1 MSLYILYTIQEFIGE
16 KVNRYNEIDEF
27 HVASAKRRHIYRGY
41 VEVAKY
47 IENPH
52 KLKHNDIMEHRHW
65 HRIAAIAASQYQVVS
80 VKIHWQDMNYDI
92 RHKVFRTN
100 QEMIRNPAKQCVGQ

>member
-1 MSLYILYTIQEFIGE
+1 
-16 KVNRYNEIDEF
+16 
-27 HVASAKRRHIYRGY
+27 
-41 VEVAKY
+41 
-47 IENPH
+47 
-52 KLKHNDIMEHRHW
+52 MEHRHR

-80 VKIHWQDMNYDI
+80 VKIHWQDMNYNI

>member
-1 MSLYILYTIQEFIGE
+1 MSLYILYTIQEFIGDI
-16 KVNRYNEIDEF
+16 VNRYNEIDEF
-27 HVASAKRRHIYRGY
+27 HVASAKRRHINRGY

-52 KLKHNDIMEHRHW
+52 KLKHNDVMEHVDW
-65 HRIAAIAASQYQVVS
+65 HCIAAAASQYQVVS

>member
-16 KVNRYNEIDEF
+16 KVNRYNEIHEF

-52 KLKHNDIMEHRHW
+52 KLKHNDIMEHRH
-65 HRIAAIAASQYQVVS
+65 RYRIAASQSQVVS